1 MLNRRVR
8 PRRLRPGDRVAVIAP
23 AGPPDPDRLAAGE
36 RILAGW
42 GLDVVRGEHVL
53 DRHPTLDYLAGA
65 DADRAAD
72 LTAAWSDPGVA
83 AVLCARGGYGSLRTA
98 EHLDWAVLSAVPP
111 KLFVGSSDVTVLHG
125 AIGAVCDVVT
135 LFAPMPAT
143 EAFVDDPVAA
153 DHLRRVLF
161 APEGELVLRGPLAE
175 TLVGG
180 RAGGVTFG
188 GNLSL
193 LVSRGPLGYR
203 PPPGAI
209 ALVEDVGEDPY
220 KIDHLVTHLLQAGWF
235 DQVAGIALGS
245 WERCGQDLAAVRHV
259 FEDRLRGLGVP
270 VVWEHGF
277 GHGRGQLTVPLG
289 VHAELDADAG
299 TLTLLEPALA

>member
-1 MLNRRVR
+1 MLTRGVR
-8 PRRLRPGDRVAVIAP
+8 PQRLRPGDRVTVVAP

-42 GLDVVRGEHVL
+42 GLDVVRGAHVL

-83 AVLCARGGYGSLRTA
+83 AVFCARGGDRAVAPGQQPHRAAAAGVPAPVVAGGGDAAGLRSPNGA
-98 EHLDWAVLSAVPP
+98 VGGVVSACRPAAPPAVL
-111 KLFVGSSDVTVLHG
+111 
-125 AIGAVCDVVT
+125 
-135 LFAPMPAT
+135 
-143 EAFVDDPVAA
+143 AA
-153 DHLRRVLF
+153 RPGRRGHLRRVLF

-203 PPPGAI
+203 PPSGAI

-245 WERCGQDLAAVRHV
+245 WERCGQDLAAVRRV
-259 FEDRLRGLGVP
+259 FEDRLGRLGVP

-299 TLTLLEPALA
+299 TLTLIEPALA